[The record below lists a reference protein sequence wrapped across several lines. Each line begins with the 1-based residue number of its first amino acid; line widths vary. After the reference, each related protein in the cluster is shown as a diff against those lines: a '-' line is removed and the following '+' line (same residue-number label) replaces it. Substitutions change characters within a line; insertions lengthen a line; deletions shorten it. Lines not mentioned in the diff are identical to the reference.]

1 MNAQRGFTLIEVLI
15 AVTVFSV
22 LAAAVYV
29 SLNALSDAAFA
40 QRQRSAELAEL
51 QRGIAR
57 LDADLRQLASR
68 PVRAADGDLV
78 PALLGSSAGLEATR
92 AGWANPQAQR
102 RSDLQRF
109 GWTLD
114 AEGLTRISW
123 PVTDRTA
130 GVAPMQEPVLADIE
144 AFEFAFMNAAGV
156 WLENWPEEAVPGA
169 LPRAVRYRL
178 DSARFGRIERI
189 VVLP

>member
-1 MNAQRGFTLIEVLI
+1 MSAQRGFTLIEVLI
-15 AVTVFSV
+15 ALTVFAV
-22 LAAAVYV
+22 LAAAVYI
-29 SLNALSDAAFA
+29 SLNALSDAAFS

-51 QRGIAR
+51 QRGLAR

-68 PVRAADGDLV
+68 PVRAPAGELA
-78 PALLGSSAGLEATR
+78 PALMGTSARLEATR

-109 GWTLD
+109 GWQLSGAD
-114 AEGLTRISW
+114 LIRSSW

-130 GVAPMQEPVLADIE
+130 AVAAIQESVLAEIE
-144 AFEFAFMNAAGV
+144 AFELAFLNQAGV
-156 WLENWPEEAVPGA
+156 WVESWPQEAAPGA

>member
-1 MNAQRGFTLIEVLI
+1 MSSQRGFTLIEVLI
-15 AVTVFSV
+15 AVTVFAV
-22 LAAAVYV
+22 LAAAAYV
-29 SLNALSDAAFA
+29 SLNALSDAAFT

-51 QRGIAR
+51 QRGLAR

-68 PVRAADGDLV
+68 PVRSAAGDLE
-78 PALLGSSAGLEATR
+78 PALLGDGAGLTATR

-109 GWTLD
+109 AWQLSG
-114 AEGLTRISW
+114 EGLTRISW

-130 GVAPMQEPVLADIE
+130 AVAPFQELVLSEIE
-144 AFEFAFMNAAGV
+144 DLEFAFMNQAGV
-156 WLENWPEEAVPGA
+156 WVERWPEEAAPGA

-178 DSARFGRIERI
+178 DSVRFGAIERI